1 MPSIK
6 IGYSGNAD
14 NKFVDYDVLAITSED
29 PDYVVENIQ
38 LYGSLTRAFRSA
50 TVASVVIITLDLGAA
65 MAPVICLDHVNF
77 ASVRFYAN
85 SSDSWA
91 SPAYSSGVK
100 TVTQD
105 KSVGRYKLWFD
116 GTGNSY
122 RYWRIYIPIQTPVD
136 GAAYFQIGRVIVLN
150 PTYIETPDDNIAL
163 GYKQTS
169 LAAMAVNQFE
179 GADDSGAREIIYLD
193 DHLSWRGQIAWDF
206 IEPANLDDIWTIN
219 LALQRGLVVIYE
231 NNSDTSKFWLVH
243 RDEGDSIA
251 PVRSSYRHYK
261 AGDISL
267 IEVV

>member
-6 IGYSGNAD
+6 IGYSGNGD
-14 NKFVDYDVLAITSED
+14 NQFVNYTILAVSSEAADYDCD
-29 PDYVVENIQ
+29 NIK
-38 LYGSLTRAFRSA
+38 LYWSLTRAFRSA
-50 TVASVVIITLDLGAA
+50 TVASIVTIDLDLGSA

-85 SSDSWA
+85 SSNSWG
-91 SPAYSSGVK
+91 SPAYDSAAK
-100 TVTQD
+100 TISQD
-105 KSVGRYKLWFD
+105 KSVGRYKIWFD

-122 RYWRIYIPIQTPVD
+122 RYWRISIPVQTPTD
-136 GAAYFQIGRVIVLN
+136 GAAYFSIGRVIVLN
-150 PTYIETPDDNIAL
+150 PTHIETPDDNIAL
-163 GYKQTS
+163 GYKQTG

-179 GADDSGAREIIYLD
+179 DSDDSGAREIIYLD

-243 RDEGDSIA
+243 RDAGDSIA

-261 AGDISL
+261 AGDITL